1 MFVSLYGDGTTKF
14 RPSTIASTIS
24 WSVLWFSYMM
34 VFLFCIWL
42 DANRGFSS
50 HHNSCNHDAKQ
61 KHISF
66 YLVCCTEFAWNSR
79 FCGLLRHFCSFICV
93 RQFEFPFNQKWSE
106 FCVCFF
112 FRQIFHT
119 NHNQQLPAI
128 NVLMRKSLNLHLG
141 FVKSQNL

>member
-1 MFVSLYGDGTTKF
+1 MSLYGDGTTKF

-66 YLVCCTEFAWNSR
+66 YLVCCTEFTWNSR

-112 FRQIFHT
+112 FPANLPYKPQ
-119 NHNQQLPAI
+119 PAI
-128 NVLMRKSLNLHLG
+128 TCNQCANAKIAQFALR
-141 FVKSQNL
+141 FR